1 MFTSPE
7 HLEAFRNFRN
17 DQHANM
23 SFTIE
28 DEKQKRTSSQ
38 DVQIIREGKTFT
50 TSVYHKPTFDGF
62 HIHFDSFL
70 LSK

>member
-1 MFTSPE
+1 
-7 HLEAFRNFRN
+7 
-17 DQHANM
+17 M

>member
-1 MFTSPE
+1 
-7 HLEAFRNFRN
+7 
-17 DQHANM
+17 M

-62 HIHFDSFL
+62 DIHFDSFL